1 VDDTATVPSEPDPD
15 AVDALERGR
24 RQLLTTLL
32 VERFMPYRPTPAEP
46 APHRSR
52 KGAA

>member
-1 VDDTATVPSEPDPD
+1 MDDATPTPSERDPDTVDD
-15 AVDALERGR
+15 LERDR

-32 VERFMPYRPTPAEP
+32 VERFTPYRPTQAAP